1 MKPLSFIALILFY
14 ALNNISFCQ
23 SPGTL
28 DLSYGTQGKIKYSTG
43 LEELVIYQS
52 VIKNT
57 GSMVL
62 TGKAKLA
69 GGTNENIVVAVL
81 KPNGTPDNSF
91 NGTGYRIVDIQMTE
105 NAGKSLALQPDGK
118 IVIAGWV
125 HNGANFDICLI
136 RLNSDG
142 SFDTGFGTSGKIVLN
157 LGSTEF
163 GMAVDYLSDGKIL
176 VTARRYN
183 GVNSDVALLRFL
195 SNGVLDNSFGVNGIS
210 SKDFSNS
217 NEIPYDSSVLPDGSI
232 LVVGDADQSG
242 FSVFFAAKYSK
253 DGVPVTNFGMNGF
266 TTFQVGAGNNGVST
280 VKIQNDNE
288 IVIGGYAYE
297 GNETTLAVV
306 RLNSDGT
313 PDQSFGINGSVTT
326 DIRQGSEYINDM
338 IIQKDGKI
346 IVCGV
351 ARGLISNADFTAV
364 RYLPNGNTDLS
375 FGANGIVT
383 TDFDNTDVAASI
395 LSISDDKFFIVGH
408 SDEKNLV
415 LSRYHNDLQSSTM
428 EVDEKFPITF
438 YPNPAHSLLNIT
450 FYESC
455 DGPVTVMLKNSA
467 GSLVKE
473 LSISNFLGTTIQ
485 LDLPENLPFGI
496 YYLLIKNKQHQITK
510 KVVLH

>member
-1 MKPLSFIALILFY
+1 MKHLSFIALILFF

-23 SPGTL
+23 SPGSL
-28 DLSYGTQGKIKYSTG
+28 DLSYGTQGKIKYNTG
-43 LEELVIYQS
+43 LQELAIYQS
-52 VIKNT
+52 AIKNN
-57 GSMVL
+57 GSIVL

-69 GGTNENIVVAVL
+69 GGPNENIVVAAL
-81 KPNGTPDNSF
+81 KPDGTPDNTF
-91 NGTGYRIVDIQMTE
+91 NGTGYRIVDFQMTE
-105 NAGKSLALQPDGK
+105 NVGKSLALQPDGK
-118 IVIAGWV
+118 ILIAGWV

-142 SFDTGFGTSGKIVLN
+142 SFDNGFGTSGKIVLN

-163 GMAVDYLSDGKIL
+163 GMAIDYLSDGKIL

-210 SKDFSNS
+210 SEDLSNN
-217 NEIPYDSSVLPDGSI
+217 NENPYDSSVLPDGSI

-253 DGVPVTNFGMNGF
+253 DGVPLTNFGMNGF

-280 VKIQNDNE
+280 VKIQNDGK

-313 PDQSFGINGSVTT
+313 PDQSFGISGMVTT
-326 DIRQGSEYINDM
+326 NIRDGSEYINDLL
-338 IIQKDGKI
+338 IQKDGKI
-346 IVCGV
+346 MVCGV
-351 ARGLISNADFTAV
+351 ARGLTSNSDFTIM
-364 RYLPNGNTDLS
+364 RYLSNGTVDVS
-375 FGANGIVT
+375 FGVNGLVS

-395 LSISDDKFFIVGH
+395 LSISDDKFIIVGY
-408 SDEKNLV
+408 SDGSSLI
-415 LSRYHNDLQSSTM
+415 LARYHNELQSSTND
-428 EVDEKFPITF
+428 VDEKFSVNV
-438 YPNPAHSLLNIT
+438 YPTPVHSVLNIS
-450 FYESC
+450 FYESG
-455 DGPVTVMLKNSA
+455 DGPVTVELKNSA

-473 LSISNFLGTTIQ
+473 ISISNLFGNTIQ
-485 LDLPENLPFGI
+485 LDLPENLPLGM
-496 YYLLIKNKQHQITK
+496 YYLLIKNKQHQSIK
-510 KVVLH
+510 KVVVY